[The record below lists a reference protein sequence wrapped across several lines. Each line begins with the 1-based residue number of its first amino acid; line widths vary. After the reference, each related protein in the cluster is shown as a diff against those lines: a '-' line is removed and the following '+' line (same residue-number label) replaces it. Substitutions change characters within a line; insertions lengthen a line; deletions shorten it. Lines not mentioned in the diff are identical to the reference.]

1 MPATLSDVDGCG
13 SSTLIHT
20 EAQSSGCLLRM
31 LRAAVAARPRAQL
44 NSPRC
49 DVPWPPNP
57 HEINWHSKSQN
68 YPSLPLHRAP
78 LVAARRGG

>member
-20 EAQSSGCLLRM
+20 EAIKWLPAAHAEGCGCCPP
-31 LRAAVAARPRAQL
+31 PRAQL